1 MWERQINLLSTK
13 LAMISLLH
21 LNRSILF
28 TIFIIILTFKPA
40 FSEDEA
46 PDIWEKKES
55 QKEESSTNKNE
66 KDITIES
73 PILSGDVSKI
83 LIKIDE
89 DKIIDQDLSVI
100 GIFDPEE
107 NNFNLN
113 MWTNTDGEDIKKILK
128 RINRLKLTKISE
140 DLLFQVLFTNAY
152 SPKKNLDSEEFLK
165 IRIDWLINKK
175 RIKDLEILLK
185 GNLKV
190 QQNSKAIKFLV
201 NEYLSSGDIK
211 SACEKTNL
219 MDSKIQ
225 NDYLEKFKIYCLIN
239 DDRKEEAQL
248 IFDLLIERGFKDK
261 FFEDKIN
268 FLLGIK
274 ETTSQKILDNNL
286 LNFYLSSITSDN
298 FKYEPNDKT
307 NKYIWRYLSAANL
320 IEVNNFEDENV
331 ILTYEFAAA
340 QNSFDKD
347 EIFKIYLK
355 MNFNFNQLSNAEEI
369 YKNLQNYKARALIY
383 QSMLLSDNIERKISL
398 AFLLKDLFIKDK
410 IFPVYD
416 DELSSILKSFNSEDI
431 PEKYV
436 ELVNQNLN
444 KTSKNK
450 IKFDNEILHRSKV
463 IKHFLVENQKIS
475 KTEKDFKLIYKKIKR
490 NKKYFIS
497 IKDIVVLDSLAA
509 DGISLPED
517 LDYSALSSELTVPNN
532 LYNLASQ
539 NQIGLVMLKIVEI
552 IGEDNISDLDPET
565 IYFLNKILNELNLKK
580 IRNNILSEALPA
592 RI

>member
-1 MWERQINLLSTK
+1 
-13 LAMISLLH
+13 MISLLH

-113 MWTNTDGEDIKKILK
+113 MWSNTDGEDIKKILK

-185 GNLKV
+185 GNFEV

-431 PEKYV
+431 PENYV

-463 IKHFLVENQKIS
+463 IKHFLDENQKIS
-475 KTEKDFKLIYKKIKR
+475 RTEKDFKLVYKKIKR

-517 LDYSALSSELTVPNN
+517 LDYSTLSSELTVPNN

-592 RI
+592 RS